1 MATTRSV
8 SVGVWVPVGSR
19 DEEVELAGVSHFLEH
34 LLFKGTPTRSARDIS
49 RQVDRVGG
57 DVNAYT
63 AKEHTTFYC
72 RMPARH
78 AVDAVALLADVV
90 CSPSLDPA
98 DVESE
103 RQVILEELAMDDDVP
118 DEVVHRVFAEQL
130 FPGHPLGRDTG
141 GDRETVRRISTGD
154 VRGFHD
160 RYYGAS
166 SMVVSIAGAVDVDEM
181 LSAVE
186 RSFAVG
192 APRAERPIRTAPSGV
207 GPDRHLHDETEQ
219 VHMVIGGRGLG
230 RRDPDREALDV
241 VNHALGGGLS
251 SRLFDE
257 IRERRGLV
265 YSVFSGVGGYE
276 DAGVWSVYAG
286 TQPEH
291 ADTVRH
297 LIGEIIDSM
306 AAGGVTEDELAV
318 AVGYLVGAYELGLED
333 SGARMSR
340 LGGMLTLLGE
350 VRPVEEQIA
359 RWEAVSLDD
368 TARVAREILTTGRT
382 MVSVGPT

>member
-1 MATTRSV
+1 
-8 SVGVWVPVGSR
+8 
-19 DEEVELAGVSHFLEH
+19 VSHFLEH

-63 AKEHTTFYC
+63 AKENTTFYC

-78 AVDAVALLADVV
+78 AVGAVELLADVV
-90 CSPSLDPA
+90 CSPLLDPSE
-98 DVESE
+98 VESE
-103 RQVILEELAMDDDVP
+103 RHVILEELAMDDDVP
-118 DEVVHRVFAEQL
+118 DEVVHRAFAEQL

-141 GDRETVRRISTGD
+141 GDRETVRRITAGD
-154 VRGFHD
+154 VRGFHE
-160 RYYGAS
+160 RFYGAS
-166 SMVVSIAGAVDVDEM
+166 SLVVSIAGAVDADEM
-181 LSAVE
+181 LHTVE
-186 RSFAVG
+186 RAFAV
-192 APRAERPIRTAPSGV
+192 ASPSCERPTRAAPAGV
-207 GPDRHLHDETEQ
+207 GADRHLRDETEQ

-230 RRDPDREALDV
+230 RRDADREALDV
-241 VNHALGGGLS
+241 VNHVLGGGLS

-265 YSVFSGVGGYE
+265 YSVFSGIGGYE

-291 ADTVRH
+291 ASTVRD
-297 LIGEIIDSM
+297 LIVEIVD
-306 AAGGVTEDELAV
+306 AVATDGVTEEELAV

-359 RWEAVSLDD
+359 RWESVTLDD
-368 TARVAREILTTGRT
+368 AARVAADVLGSGRT
-382 MVSVGPT
+382 MVSVGPG